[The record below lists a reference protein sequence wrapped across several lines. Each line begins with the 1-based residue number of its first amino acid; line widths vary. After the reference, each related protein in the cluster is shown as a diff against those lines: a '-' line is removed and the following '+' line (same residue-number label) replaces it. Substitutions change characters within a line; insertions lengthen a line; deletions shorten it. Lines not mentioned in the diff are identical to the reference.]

1 MTSYILYVIAFI
13 INAAILAAISSI
25 SIETRFAINHTP
37 DMKISSLGTFTT
49 KILYYIRILP
59 YKFADTFKLMDKSR
73 NIPEW
78 IKLLY
83 TFFITF
89 IIALIVYHLFLAV
102 LGYKTVYKY
111 FFGNLKANIS
121 K

>member
-1 MTSYILYVIAFI
+1 MSLYVSYAIAFI

-37 DMKISSLGTFTT
+37 TNPILSMDTFTT

-59 YKFADTFKLMDKSR
+59 YKFAAALKLTDKSH

-78 IKLLY
+78 VKLLY
-83 TFFITF
+83 TFLITF
-89 IIALIVYHLFLAV
+89 IIALLVYHIFLII

-111 FFGNLKANIS
+111 FFGNLKSRIS